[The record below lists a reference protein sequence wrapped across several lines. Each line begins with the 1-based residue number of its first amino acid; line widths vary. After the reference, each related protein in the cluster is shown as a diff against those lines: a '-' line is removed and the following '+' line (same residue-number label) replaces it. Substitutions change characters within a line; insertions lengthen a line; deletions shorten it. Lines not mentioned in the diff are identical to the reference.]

1 MKGELH
7 PAVKHLWGGLRHI
20 VRTFLDMD
28 DSIVWFDLF
37 LVGLYRGGGG
47 IPRWIRTLDT
57 TQLLWLIHVKTS
69 L

>member
-47 IPRWIRTLDT
+47 DSSLDT
-57 TQLLWLIHVKTS
+57 YFGHHAVVVVDS
-69 L
+69 R